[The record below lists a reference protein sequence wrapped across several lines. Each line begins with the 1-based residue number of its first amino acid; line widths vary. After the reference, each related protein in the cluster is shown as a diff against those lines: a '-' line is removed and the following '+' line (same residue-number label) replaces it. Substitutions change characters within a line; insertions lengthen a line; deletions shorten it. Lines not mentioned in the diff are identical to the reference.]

1 MTAPVQASQ
10 AAFDGSFN
18 AWQQDINQSVQRAGD
33 QSRQSYHM
41 SGIIFA
47 VVVILAGL
55 LTGGALLWSRRMIVQ
70 PLAIISSHFDSIA
83 KGDWRVRWRCSAR
96 MKFRRS
102 LPA

>member
-1 MTAPVQASQ
+1 
-10 AAFDGSFN
+10 
-18 AWQQDINQSVQRAGD
+18 
-33 QSRQSYHM
+33 M
-41 SGIIFA
+41 SGVIFA

-83 KGDWRVRWRCSAR
+83 KGDLAR
-96 MKFRRS
+96 PVAVFGKKKFRRS